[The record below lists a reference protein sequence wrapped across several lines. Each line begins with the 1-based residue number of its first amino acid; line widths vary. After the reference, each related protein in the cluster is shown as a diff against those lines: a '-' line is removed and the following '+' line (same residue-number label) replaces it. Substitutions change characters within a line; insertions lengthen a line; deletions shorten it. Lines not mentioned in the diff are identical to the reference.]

1 MYFFKP
7 IALSEEKKNINGV
20 FECAFKY
27 DGYDSDDFSGGCEGV
42 IEGNYVIVTKIAFPA
57 DKPDFCEGLLRA
69 ALNYG
74 ANRGAYM
81 ARCCCLNAIDSMEMM
96 GFEEVE
102 PGCFEGDIPT
112 LLGGSCG
119 RCAK

>member
-7 IALSEEKKNINGV
+7 VSLSEEKKNSNGV
-20 FECAFKY
+20 SECKFAY
-27 DGYDSDDFSGGCEGV
+27 EGYISDDPSGGCVGE
-42 IEGNYVIVTKIAFPA
+42 IRGNYVYVTEISFPK

-81 ARCCCLNAIDSMEMM
+81 ARCGCDDAVSIMELMR
-96 GFEEVE
+96 FEKTDD
-102 PGCFEGDIPT
+102 GYYEGDIPT
-112 LLGGSCG
+112 LLAGNCG
-119 RCAK
+119 DCGK

>member
-7 IALSEEKKNINGV
+7 IALSEERKNNNGV
-20 FECAFKY
+20 LECRFKY
-27 DGYDSDDFSGGCEGV
+27 DGYISDNLEGGCEGE
-42 IEGNYVIVTKIAFPA
+42 IKGNYVTVTTISFPQ

-81 ARCCCLNAIDSMEMM
+81 ARCGCENAFKVMELM
-96 GFEEVE
+96 GFEES
-102 PGCFEGDIPT
+102 GCGFWEGDIPT
-112 LLGGSCG
+112 LLAGTCSGCG
-119 RCAK
+119 R